1 MYSNGV
7 IIILNKIWCILSLT
21 LLGHKFG
28 IVKIRH
34 FWGKSFSLKSWSCK
48 KNTIKNV
55 CRQYRDNL
63 TGLVPA
69 YRSRISCSEQD
80 IRDRIMAELIWAG
93 AETAATVMTLT
104 GLTGV

>member
-1 MYSNGV
+1 MYFVTYATRSHICYCEKLDTV
-7 IIILNKIWCILSLT
+7 WA
-21 LLGHKFG
+21 
-28 IVKIRH
+28 
-34 FWGKSFSLKSWSCK
+34 KSFSPKSWSCK
-48 KNTIKNV
+48 QNNIKNV

-69 YRSRISCSEQD
+69 YRTKISCSEQT